1 MPSPARAATPCSS
14 EFAPAHHGAPA
25 LREVEGHSLAAEEHE
40 SEPAIG
46 EHAPAL
52 QHGKE
57 VRDVERK
64 LGRRFGQE
72 LVDRRVERRWASPRT
87 R

>member
-1 MPSPARAATPCSS
+1 MSNFFQSNDEDRVCLRSATLCGR
-14 EFAPAHHGAPA
+14 EFTGAHHGAPA
-25 LREVEGHSLAAEEHE
+25 LRQVEGDGLAGDEHE

-57 VRDVERK
+57 VRDVEGE
-64 LGRRFGQE
+64 LRRRRGEE
-72 LVDRRVERRWASPRT
+72 LVDRGT
-87 R
+87 